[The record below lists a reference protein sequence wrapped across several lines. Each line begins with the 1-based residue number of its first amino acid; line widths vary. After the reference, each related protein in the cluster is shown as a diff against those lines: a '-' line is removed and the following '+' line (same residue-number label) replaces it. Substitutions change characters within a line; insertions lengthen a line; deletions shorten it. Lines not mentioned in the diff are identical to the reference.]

1 MRFVFQNQFSVA
13 GWSREAKLNKLKELL
28 SDGHNYVVAEVK
40 GNTGQHWVA
49 IDAVQ
54 GDNVVMMDPGLQA
67 TDLWSTHPW
76 YNTSTF
82 AYYRVD

>member
-1 MRFVFQNQFSVA
+1 
-13 GWSREAKLNKLKELL
+13 
-28 SDGHNYVVAEVK
+28 
-40 GNTGQHWVA
+40 
-49 IDAVQ
+49 
-54 GDNVVMMDPGLQA
+54 MMDPGLQA